1 MSHWRRGFI
10 WILMAWKEHGG
21 APRRVLRPLRQS
33 GSPFLVVSEE
43 GRFSTWQLSRH
54 STSLHSRE
62 GMFDTKAVRTVGR
75 DGKANWAELITLRAL
90 SCSGVWQSA
99 GCKLPSGNN

>member
-1 MSHWRRGFI
+1 
-10 WILMAWKEHGG
+10 MAWKEHGG

-75 DGKANWAELITLRAL
+75 DGKANLGRAHYAQSTLLFWSLAVCGL
-90 SCSGVWQSA
+90 
-99 GCKLPSGNN
+99 